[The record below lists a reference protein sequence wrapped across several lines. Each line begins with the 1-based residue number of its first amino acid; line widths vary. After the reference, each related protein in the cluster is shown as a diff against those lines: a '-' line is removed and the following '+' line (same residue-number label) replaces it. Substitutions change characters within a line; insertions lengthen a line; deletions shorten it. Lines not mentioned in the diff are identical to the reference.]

1 MNFRTILVFMFQII
15 DQYIVIYSLFSK
27 CLVFFVKISNLIKL
41 SLYHA
46 DCPDVEKLTEF
57 L

>member
-1 MNFRTILVFMFQII
+1 MSSV
-15 DQYIVIYSLFSK
+15 
-27 CLVFFVKISNLIKL
+27 FVKISNLIKL

-46 DCPDVEKLTEF
+46 DCPDVKKLTEF